1 MGYLFRLFSDFQ
13 FSLILDFGGIVNG
26 FVFIIE
32 KHSEDKIKELK
43 IGMNALIAE
52 NNNLKQELDKKQKLI
67 TDMQEKA

>member
-1 MGYLFRLFSDFQ
+1 MR
-13 FSLILDFGGIVNG
+13 IVNG
-26 FVFIIE
+26 FVLAVE
-32 KHSEDKIKELK
+32 KRFKDKMEQLK

>member
-52 NNNLKQELDKKQKLI
+52 NNILKQELEEKQKLVI
-67 TDMQEKA
+67 EMQERA

>member
-1 MGYLFRLFSDFQ
+1 MEQ
-13 FSLILDFGGIVNG
+13 
-26 FVFIIE
+26 
-32 KHSEDKIKELK
+32 LK